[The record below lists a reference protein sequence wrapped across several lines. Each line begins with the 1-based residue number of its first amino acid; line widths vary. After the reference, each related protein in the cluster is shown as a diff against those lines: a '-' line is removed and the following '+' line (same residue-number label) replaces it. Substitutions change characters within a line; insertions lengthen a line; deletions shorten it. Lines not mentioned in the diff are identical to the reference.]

1 MMPNINELVIG
12 RLRLKIYDLGGHE
25 TARLLWDDYVTN
37 ADAVVFLVDA
47 FDRSR
52 FPEAKKELDGLL
64 ACEGMEG
71 VPFLILGNKIDMP
84 SAASEDELRYYLG
97 LDDTYG
103 KYDVS
108 ARKGDG
114 AHGRHIEVFMCSVLR
129 RMGFKEGFEWLSQ
142 VMD

>member
-1 MMPNINELVIG
+1 
-12 RLRLKIYDLGGHE
+12 
-25 TARLLWDDYVTN
+25 
-37 ADAVVFLVDA
+37 
-47 FDRSR
+47 
-52 FPEAKKELDGLL
+52 
-64 ACEGMEG
+64 
-71 VPFLILGNKIDMP
+71 MP

-114 AHGRHIEVFMCSVLR
+114 AHVRHIEVFMCSVLR